1 MKKKFLILPA
11 VLALC
16 AIALSQHDSSIVQG
30 AFTASAGRGMYRGKW
45 TARISPRI
53 PNAAAGSWILLNERN
68 DVVLQGTW
76 SARKSGTA
84 WRGTWNAR
92 ALHGGA
98 YAGAWTAS
106 EPGPASKT
114 FAEMLQAAVKSG
126 AAGTWRSRGYGG
138 DWRLTPT
145 L

>member
-1 MKKKFLILPA
+1 MRRKILILPA

-16 AIALSQHDSSIVQG
+16 AVMLGQHDSPIVQG
-30 AFTASAGRGMYRGKW
+30 AFTVSVGPAMYRGKW
-45 TARISPRI
+45 TARISSRM

-84 WRGTWNAR
+84 WSGTWNAR

-98 YAGAWTAS
+98 YSGTWTSS

-114 FAEMLQAAVKSG
+114 FADMLQSAVKSG

-138 DWRLTPT
+138 DWRLRPT

>member
-16 AIALSQHDSSIVQG
+16 VVALSQRDSSIVQG
-30 AFTASAGRGMYRGKW
+30 AFTASVGPAFYRGKW
-45 TARISPRI
+45 TARISPHA

-84 WRGTWNAR
+84 WSGTWNAR
-92 ALHGGA
+92 VLHGGA
-98 YAGAWTAS
+98 YSGTWTAT

-114 FAEMLQAAVKSG
+114 FADMLRSAVKSG
-126 AAGTWRSRGYGG
+126 AAGTWHSRGYGG
-138 DWRLTPT
+138 DWRLTPSP
-145 L
+145 